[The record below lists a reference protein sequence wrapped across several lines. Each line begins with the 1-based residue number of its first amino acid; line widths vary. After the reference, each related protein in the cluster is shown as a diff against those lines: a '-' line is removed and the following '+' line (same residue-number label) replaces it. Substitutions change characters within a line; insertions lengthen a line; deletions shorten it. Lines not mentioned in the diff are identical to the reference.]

1 MLGQAFQISLMADAS
16 LSTDQIAAAEDTI
29 HHASPVMSQGEGGIV
44 HYRNTIHC

>member
-16 LSTDQIAAAEDTI
+16 LSTDQMAAAEDTI
-29 HHASPVMSQGEGGIV
+29 RHSSPVMSQGEGGIV